1 MESITKTHYMAAL
14 AIIDTLITIY
24 KFYAIFR
31 HNKKYNYFFKF

>member
-14 AIIDTLITIY
+14 AIIDTLITTY

-31 HNKKYNYFFKF
+31 HNKKYNYFIKF